1 MAGHL
6 EMGTKFFM
14 DFTIEAV
21 AAAAAA
27 AAAVPNGVLIPR
39 AAKKARTA

>member
-21 AAAAAA
+21 AAAA
-27 AAAVPNGVLIPR
+27 VPNGVLIPR

>member
-27 AAAVPNGVLIPR
+27 VPNGVLIPR

>member
-27 AAAVPNGVLIPR
+27 AVPNGVLIPR